1 MCGANRPARVQNTGK
16 TFVVGPGYM
25 VGVHRRLLD
34 AVRTSVMAQHASGGL
49 IASVIPDARQWANT
63 EAVVRTETE
72 NATKATI

>member
-1 MCGANRPARVQNTGK
+1 
-16 TFVVGPGYM
+16 M